1 MELSDI
7 LTPDCV
13 ICDLR
18 AASKKL
24 VLEDLAKRAAKI
36 TGIPERTIFDTLLE
50 REKLGST
57 AVGHGIA
64 IPHGKL
70 PSLDR
75 LVGMVAKLE
84 HPIDFDSTD
93 DQDVDI
99 VFLLLAPET
108 AGADHLKALAKVSRL
123 LRNEGICD
131 QLRHVTDSD
140 AMYDLVTKSLTPPQ
154 TQT

>member
-24 VLEDLAKRAAKI
+24 VLEDLAKRAAVL
-36 TGIPERTIFDTLLE
+36 TGVPERTIFDTLLE

-70 PSLDR
+70 PTLDR
-75 LVGMVAKLE
+75 LYGLVAKLE
-84 HPIDFDSTD
+84 RPIDFDSAD
-93 DQDVDI
+93 NQDVDI

-108 AGADHLKALAKVSRL
+108 AGADHLKALAKVARL
-123 LRNEGICD
+123 LRNEGVCEKLR
-131 QLRHVTDSD
+131 QLTDSG
-140 AMYDLVTKSLTPPQ
+140 AMYDLVTKPQ
-154 TQT
+154 TSS

>member
-1 MELSDI
+1 MELTNLLS
-7 LTPDCV
+7 PDCV
-13 ICDLR
+13 ICNLR

-24 VLEDLAKRAAKI
+24 VLQDLAGRAARV
-36 TGIPERTIFDTLLE
+36 TGLSERAIFDTLLE

-70 PSLDR
+70 AELTR
-75 LVGMVAKLE
+75 HYGIVAKLE
-84 HPIDFDSTD
+84 HPIDFNSAD
-93 DQDVDI
+93 DEPVDL

-123 LRNEGICD
+123 LRDEGVCER
-131 QLRHVTDSD
+131 LRHAANSS
-140 AMYDLVTKSLTPPQ
+140 ALYEMVTKPQ
-154 TQT
+154 SAAHG